1 MEVAGGRPR
10 RTPLP
15 ESSDLTSL
23 AMVQVLTTIFAHASA
38 TATAQELVLRLVRR
52 AAMNGAAKTGRWL
65 IIRIF
70 N

>member
-1 MEVAGGRPR
+1 MDAAGGWPR
-10 RTPLP
+10 RSPLS

-38 TATAQELVLRLVRR
+38 TPTAQELVLRLVRR
-52 AAMNGAAKTGRWL
+52 AAMNGDAKTGRWL
-65 IIRIF
+65 IVRTF